1 MTTTQVAGMSLQ
13 LGNAPDK
20 GVMIVHL
27 TMTIPLLDLIA
38 VIPDDVEHLEAR
50 RREPADATEQLFWKQ
65 VSAVPEAS
73 CRTPTY
79 AEWCLGKT
87 HVHVTPDHC
96 TISLGGATDTPV
108 IAVNQGFQINAWQ
121 LIGVI
126 IAEHARREE
135 EGDAPEHAPV
145 QAKQHLVSVD
155 PLYR

>member
-1 MTTTQVAGMSLQ
+1 MLVSFPKAYTVFKHYYRLKGSPAQTSTVASAMTTTQVTGMSLQ

-38 VIPDDVEHLEAR
+38 VIPDDVEHREPR

-79 AEWCLGKT
+79 VE
-87 HVHVTPDHC
+87 
-96 TISLGGATDTPV
+96 
-108 IAVNQGFQINAWQ
+108 
-121 LIGVI
+121 
-126 IAEHARREE
+126 
-135 EGDAPEHAPV
+135 
-145 QAKQHLVSVD
+145 
-155 PLYR
+155 